1 MPFTSGRVSFARF
14 HVTGDSP
21 PAVDETFLE
30 LLHEHRFRET
40 EIGAP
45 DEVEAGF
52 VTAEHLFDTQFTFE
66 KVAYGRYALFSLRL
80 DTHKVPSEVKKAY
93 QKMNEAAAAGASA
106 TGFASKAEKREAKD
120 LAGRQVSED
129 LAAGRFRKS
138 KSVQIV
144 WDLPGGTV
152 YSANA
157 SNAVT
162 EQLVR
167 LMRQAFN
174 IQLEPLS
181 AGTLAGLLLSQQ
193 GRSRDYED
201 ISPSPFTQPPAD
213 TGPRDEEDG
222 MPQAKGT
229 PICPWVT
236 KSIDLKDFLGNEFL
250 TWLWWHQEAKEGI
263 IETEQGELFITITK
277 TLDMDCAWEI
287 GGKQTLRCDKPTS
300 LAEADDA
307 LRTGKWPRKIGLLLS
322 DGEHHWEL
330 TLQGDQLNT
339 SAAQLPD
346 IEDAQTDRE
355 VTEQR
360 LALTGALSRSVN
372 ALYAAFLKQRTAT
385 GWSSKRETISTW
397 IKQRKAKPQAEVM
410 GTPTAAPQE
419 ATASPQ

>member
-14 HVTGDSP
+14 HVAGDTP

-52 VTAEHLFDTQFTFE
+52 VTSEHLFDTQFTFE
-66 KVAYGRYALFSLRL
+66 KTAYGRYALFSVRI
-80 DTHKVPSEVKKAY
+80 DTHKVPAEVKKAY
-93 QKMNEAAAAGASA
+93 QKMNEAAAAGASP
-106 TGFASKAEKREAKD
+106 TGFASKQEKREAKE

-138 KSVQIV
+138 RSVQIV

-181 AGTLAGLLLSQQ
+181 SGTLAGLLLSEQ

-201 ISPSPFTQPPAD
+201 ISPSAFTQPPAD
-213 TGPRDEEDG
+213 TGPRDEEDEG

-250 TWLWWHQEAKEGI
+250 TWLWWHCETKEGI
-263 IETEQGELFITITK
+263 VETEQGELFLTITK

-300 LAEADDA
+300 LPEADDA
-307 LRTGKWPRKIGLLLS
+307 LRTGKWPRKVGLLLS

-355 VTEQR
+355 VVEQR

-385 GWSSKRETISTW
+385 GWSGKRETISAW
-397 IKQRKAKPQAEVM
+397 IKQRRAKPQAAGAV
-410 GTPTAAPQE
+410 TPAPQE
-419 ATASPQ
+419 AAVS

>member
-1 MPFTSGRVSFARF
+1 MPFTSGRVTFCRF
-14 HVTGDSP
+14 HVSGDSP

-30 LLHEHRFRET
+30 LLHEYRFRET

-66 KVAYGRYALFSLRL
+66 KVAYGRYALFSLRI
-80 DTHKVPSEVKKAY
+80 DTHKVPAEVKKAY
-93 QKMNEAAAAGASA
+93 QKMNEAAAASESP
-106 TGFASKAEKREAKD
+106 TGFASKAEKRDAKE

-138 KSVQIV
+138 RSVQMV
-144 WDLPGGTV
+144 WDLPGGTI
-152 YSANA
+152 YCANA

-167 LMRQAFN
+167 LMRQAFSV
-174 IQLEPLS
+174 QLEPLS
-181 AGTLAGLLLSQQ
+181 AGTLAGLLLSEQ

-201 ISPSPFTQPPAD
+201 ISPSAFTPPPAETSRHD
-213 TGPRDEEDG
+213 DEDG

-277 TLDMDCAWEI
+277 TLDMDCAWEV

-307 LRTGKWPRKIGLLLS
+307 LRTGKWPRKVGLLLS

-330 TLQGDQLNT
+330 ALQGDQLHT
-339 SAAQLPD
+339 SAAQLPE
-346 IEDAQTDRE
+346 ITDAQTDRE
-355 VTEQR
+355 VIEQR
-360 LALTGALSRSVN
+360 LTLTGALSRSLN
-372 ALYAAFLKQRTAT
+372 AMYATFLKQRTAT
-385 GWSSKRETISTW
+385 GWSAKRETISAW
-397 IKQRKAKPQAEVM
+397 IKQRRGKAQSAPAVQ
-410 GTPTAAPQE
+410 PAAV
-419 ATASPQ
+419 ATS

>member
-14 HVTGDSP
+14 HVSGDTP

-66 KVAYGRYALFSLRL
+66 KVAYGRYALFSLRI
-80 DTHKVPSEVKKAY
+80 DTHKVPAEVKKAY
-93 QKMNEAAAAGASA
+93 QKMNEAAAAGASP
-106 TGFASKAEKREAKD
+106 TGFASKQEKREAKE

-138 KSVQIV
+138 KSVQMV

-181 AGTLAGLLLSQQ
+181 SGTLAGLLLSEQ

-201 ISPSPFTQPPAD
+201 ISPSAFTKPPAE
-213 TGPRDEEDG
+213 TGPRDEEDDG
-222 MPQAKGT
+222 MPQPKGT

-250 TWLWWHQEAKEGI
+250 TWLWWHCEVKEGI
-263 IETEQGELFITITK
+263 VETEMGELFVTITK

-300 LAEADDA
+300 LPEADDA
-307 LRTGKWPRKIGLLLS
+307 LRTGKWPRKVGLLLS

-385 GWSSKRETISTW
+385 GWAGKRETISAW
-397 IKQRKAKPQAEVM
+397 IKQRHTKPQPAVSAA
-410 GTPTAAPQE
+410 PVQTAA
-419 ATASPQ
+419 S

>member
-1 MPFTSGRVSFARF
+1 MPFTSGRVTFCRF
-14 HVTGDSP
+14 HVSGDSP

-52 VTAEHLFDTQFTFE
+52 VTAEHLFDTQFSFE
-66 KVAYGRYALFSLRL
+66 KVAYGRYALFSLRI
-80 DTHKVPSEVKKAY
+80 DTHKVPAEVKKAY
-93 QKMNEAAAAGASA
+93 QKMNEAAAASDSP
-106 TGFASKAEKREAKD
+106 TGFASKAEKREARE

-138 KSVQIV
+138 RSVQVV

-167 LMRQAFN
+167 LMRQSFSV
-174 IQLEPLS
+174 QLEPLS
-181 AGTLAGLLLSQQ
+181 SGTLAGLLLSEQ

-201 ISPSPFTQPPAD
+201 IAPSAFTPPPAETTRHD
-213 TGPRDEEDG
+213 DDEEGG
-222 MPQAKGT
+222 MPRPKGT

-250 TWLWWHQEAKEGI
+250 TWLWWQQEAKEGVV
-263 IETEQGELFITITK
+263 ETEQGELFITITK
-277 TLDMDCAWEI
+277 TLDMDCAWEV

-300 LAEADDA
+300 LPEADDA
-307 LRTGKWPRKIGLLLS
+307 LRTGKWPRKVGLLLS

-330 TLQGDQLNT
+330 TLQGDALHA

-346 IEDAQTDRE
+346 ITDAQTDRE
-355 VTEQR
+355 VVEQR

-372 ALYAAFLKQRTAT
+372 ALYAAFLRQRTAT
-385 GWSSKRETISTW
+385 GWAGKRETISAW
-397 IKQRKAKPQAEVM
+397 IRQRRAKPQPTA
-410 GTPTAAPQE
+410 TADTAPTAAA
-419 ATASPQ
+419 ATH

>member
-1 MPFTSGRVSFARF
+1 MPFTSGRVTFCRF
-14 HVTGDSP
+14 HVSGDSP

-30 LLHEHRFRET
+30 LLHEYRFRET

-66 KVAYGRYALFSLRL
+66 KVAYGRYALFSLRI
-80 DTHKVPSEVKKAY
+80 DTHKVPAEVKKAY
-93 QKMNEAAAAGASA
+93 QKMNEAAAASESP
-106 TGFASKAEKREAKD
+106 TGFASKQEKRDAKE

-138 KSVQIV
+138 RSVQMV
-144 WDLPGGTV
+144 WDLPGGTI
-152 YSANA
+152 YCANA

-167 LMRQAFN
+167 LMRQAFSV
-174 IQLEPLS
+174 QLEPLS
-181 AGTLAGLLLSQQ
+181 AGTLAGLLLSEQ

-201 ISPSPFTQPPAD
+201 ISPSAFTPPPAETSRHD
-213 TGPRDEEDG
+213 DEDG
-222 MPQAKGT
+222 MPHAKGT

-277 TLDMDCAWEI
+277 TLDMDCAWEV

-307 LRTGKWPRKIGLLLS
+307 LRTGKWPRKVGLLLS

-330 TLQGDQLNT
+330 ALQGDQLHT
-339 SAAQLPD
+339 SAAQLPE
-346 IEDAQTDRE
+346 ITDAQTDRE

-360 LALTGALSRSVN
+360 LALTGALSRSLN
-372 ALYAAFLKQRTAT
+372 AMYATFLKQRTAT
-385 GWSSKRETISTW
+385 GWSAKRETISAW
-397 IKQRKAKPQAEVM
+397 IKQRRGKAQI
-410 GTPTAAPQE
+410 APAVHPAGV
-419 ATASPQ
+419 ATS